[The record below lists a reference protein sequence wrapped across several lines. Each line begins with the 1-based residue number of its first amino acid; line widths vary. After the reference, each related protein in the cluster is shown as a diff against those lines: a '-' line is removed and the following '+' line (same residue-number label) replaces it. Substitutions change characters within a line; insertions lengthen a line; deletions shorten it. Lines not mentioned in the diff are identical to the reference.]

1 MNCTIAAARGGGV
14 QWIVDALPARGADDS
29 TLLAMLGSGALSLLV
44 EREMRSAWWDIK
56 ESEYLGE

>member
-44 EREMRSAWWDIK
+44 EREIFSNTKQI
-56 ESEYLGE
+56 